1 LKRRVLRPSRCQI
14 YQNLHILDMPKT
26 GLDTRFVNCRID
38 RRLWEEFKRA
48 TYKRGLTASEVLRR
62 FISDYVE
69 EVRNKG

>member
-1 LKRRVLRPSRCQI
+1 
-14 YQNLHILDMPKT
+14 MPKT
-26 GLDTRFVNCRID
+26 GLDTRFVNFRID

-69 EVRNKG
+69 EVRRGG

>member
-1 LKRRVLRPSRCQI
+1 MPQKGMDKT
-14 YQNLHILDMPKT
+14 ILN
-26 GLDTRFVNCRID
+26 VRID

>member
-1 LKRRVLRPSRCQI
+1 
-14 YQNLHILDMPKT
+14 MPAK
-26 GLDTRFVNCRID
+26 GLDKTMLAVRID
-38 RRLWEEFKRA
+38 RRLWGEFKRA

>member
-1 LKRRVLRPSRCQI
+1 
-14 YQNLHILDMPKT
+14 MPAK
-26 GLDTRFVNCRID
+26 GLDKTMLAVRID

-69 EVRNKG
+69 EVKNKG